1 MRLKDFSEMIWR
13 FYMNGRAMAN
23 NQKLVKQD
31 ISQKVKTLFADAIR
45 QNWYASKA
53 ADEYKQPDYSF
64 TSPLLQVKRFALSD
78 ADINGKRRAD
88 MGDFD
93 LYRMPKNSHFSNVYP
108 FTDGGC
114 GNQQVG
120 EITQVAPSEENFYI
134 NDPDFADEMFFV
146 VKGRGI
152 DSYHVPP
159 CITHLDIETT
169 YDGEDIDID
178 MALGA
183 KIADQILE
191 VALGIKKQY
200 YSEDVQKQMAEQNL
214 VK

>member
-1 MRLKDFSEMIWR
+1 MIIKEYTELLWR
-13 FYMNGRAMAN
+13 WYQNGKALAN
-23 NQKLVKQD
+23 NQKLIKAD
-31 ISQKVKTLFADAIR
+31 ISQKVKTMLAAAIR
-45 QNWYASKA
+45 QNWYESRAL
-53 ADEYKQPDYSF
+53 DEYKQSDYSF
-64 TSPLLQVKRFALSD
+64 TSPLLNFKRFPLTD

-108 FTDGGC
+108 YAEGGC
-114 GNQQVG
+114 GNQEVG
-120 EITQVAPSEENFYI
+120 EITQVSPSEENFYI
-134 NDPDFADEMFFV
+134 NDPDYADIKFYV

-152 DSYHVPP
+152 DTYHVPP
-159 CITHLDIETT
+159 CVTSLDIETT
-169 YDGEDIDID
+169 YDGDDIDID
-178 MALGA
+178 MSIGA

-200 YSEDVQKQMAEQNL
+200 YSEDVKKEMEAQNL